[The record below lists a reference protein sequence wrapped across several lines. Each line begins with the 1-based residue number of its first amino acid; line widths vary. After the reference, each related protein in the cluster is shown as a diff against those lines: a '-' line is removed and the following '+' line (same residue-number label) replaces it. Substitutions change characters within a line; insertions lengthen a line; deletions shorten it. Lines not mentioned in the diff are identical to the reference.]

1 MPGGDLAQNGRMP
14 ASIVIAIAVGIVL
27 VVCALLLVRRVRV
40 PDRGRATAV
49 VSAWSR
55 HPATRPTRTVR
66 LLRDPDE
73 VATAARRAAE
83 HERET
88 ARQISARADRIS
100 RLSDR
105 TDPGDDDES

>member
-1 MPGGDLAQNGRMP
+1 MPGSDLAQNGRMP
-14 ASIVIAIAVGIVL
+14 TSIIIAIAVGII
-27 VVCALLLVRRVRV
+27 VVICAVLLVRRVRV
-40 PDRGRATAV
+40 PTRGRATAV

-55 HPATRPTRTVR
+55 HPATKPTRTVR

-88 ARQISARADRIS
+88 ARQISARAERIS
-100 RLSDR
+100 RLSHR
-105 TDPGDDDES
+105 GEPTDNEP